1 MTGPLA
7 GVRVLEVA
15 MYGFVPS
22 CGAVLGEWGAEVVKV
37 EHAVTGDPQ
46 RGLRQTGPLRVEGDP
61 NPNFDN
67 ANRGKRSI
75 GLDMSVP
82 EGREVLYELARRSD
96 VFLTS
101 FLPGHR
107 KKFGID
113 VEDIRAVNPAIIY
126 ARGSAFGPR
135 GQESEKGGYDMTA
148 FWCRAGTAA
157 TITPPGIEGMIGPPG
172 PAYGDTISGTNLA
185 GGIAAAL
192 FKRERTGEPSVVDV
206 SLLGS
211 GLWAMGH
218 TIALTQHLHE
228 RLVAP
233 VPGVHGSPINPLVGL
248 YETADG
254 RYISFVMMQPGKFWA
269 DVCRHMDIA
278 EYVDDPRFASIEQIA
293 AHTADAVEILG
304 KAMATRTLDGVVGS
318 LRHAGRTV
326 GAGAGHV
333 AGRGRRPGAGQRVPG
348 PGGGVG
354 AGDQPGAVRRGRS
367 RDHARPGLRR
377 ADRRDPRRA
386 RTGLGPDH
394 RTQDRRR
401 GHLGSAG
408 DLMPHLTVSGT
419 QSPALHCDPR
429 RIVGGVP
436 DHVTPAFR
444 TSPGLLAGR
453 YLHTISAKCGRVS
466 IALVG
471 NGSQAL
477 PNSRTRPGVERMPAG
492 PEHSDHRSGCSA
504 ADLTVPEGNLAARGH
519 VATWRPNEDMT
530 ESTGNE
536 SCRAKCDQHGTSC
549 VR

>member
-1 MTGPLA
+1 MSGPLA

-22 CGAVLGEWGAEVVKV
+22 CGAVLGEWGAEVIKV

-61 NPNFDN
+61 NPNVEH

-82 EGREVLYELARRSD
+82 EGKEILLELVLRSD

-107 KKFGID
+107 RKFGID
-113 VEDIRAVNPAIIY
+113 VEDIRAVNPKIIY

-135 GQESEKGGYDMTA
+135 GQEAEKGGYDMTA

-218 TIALTQHLHE
+218 TIALTQHLQE

-254 RYISFVMMQPGKFWA
+254 RYISFVMMQPTKFWA
-269 DVCRHMDIA
+269 DVCRHMDVT
-278 EYVDDPRFASIEQIA
+278 EYIDDPRFASAEQIA

-304 KAMATRTLDGVVGS
+304 KAMATRTLEEWS
-318 LRHAGRTV
+318 ARFATLAGPWAPVQDTLQAAADAQVRANDYLVQAGELELVSNPVQFDVAAPRSGAAPGFAEQTDEILEEL
-326 GAGAGHV
+326 GLDWDRIIELKTAGA
-333 AGRGRRPGAGQRVPG
+333 
-348 PGGGVG
+348 
-354 AGDQPGAVRRGRS
+354 
-367 RDHARPGLRR
+367 
-377 ADRRDPRRA
+377 
-386 RTGLGPDH
+386 
-394 RTQDRRR
+394 
-401 GHLGSAG
+401 
-408 DLMPHLTVSGT
+408 
-419 QSPALHCDPR
+419 
-429 RIVGGVP
+429 
-436 DHVTPAFR
+436 VT
-444 TSPGLLAGR
+444 
-453 YLHTISAKCGRVS
+453 
-466 IALVG
+466 
-471 NGSQAL
+471 
-477 PNSRTRPGVERMPAG
+477 
-492 PEHSDHRSGCSA
+492 
-504 ADLTVPEGNLAARGH
+504 
-519 VATWRPNEDMT
+519 
-530 ESTGNE
+530 
-536 SCRAKCDQHGTSC
+536 
-549 VR
+549 